1 MSSDELILRDF
12 SCGDLPGAGEIALR
26 LWGSETDFIPA
37 SMLRDLYEYLVRFYY
52 VPDSPL
58 SCAVTCSGELCA
70 FMLAATEKHSS
81 CHADEWI
88 LKRISSPEEKKVF
101 EIYKAYLEANQ
112 KAEEKELR
120 SHEAMVLLLASIRP
134 GCGKLL
140 MEELNRRCLKQDIRS
155 ILLWTDDTCNVQ
167 WYERNHFA
175 EVSHFAAT
183 PSLPGQNLNTYLY
196 RKELIP

>member
-1 MSSDELILRDF
+1 MSDELILRDF
-12 SCGDLPGAGEIALR
+12 SSRDLPGAGEIALR
-26 LWGSETDFIPA
+26 LWGSEADFIPA
-37 SMLRDLYEYLVRFYY
+37 SMLRELYEYLVRFYY

-58 SCAVTCSGELCA
+58 SCAVTCNGELCA

-81 CHADEWI
+81 SLADEWL

-101 EIYKAYLEANQ
+101 EIYKEYLTGNQ

-120 SHEAMVLLLASIRP
+120 PHEAVLLLFASIRR

-140 MEELNRRCLKQDIRS
+140 MEELKRRCLKQDIRS

-175 EVSHFAAT
+175 EVSHFPAC
-183 PSLPGQNLNTYLY
+183 PSLPGQNLNTFLF